1 MWIDGISINIKLI
14 KSKLPSNSTLKVIKK
29 DMNDLSYHIHNLMNL
44 DDSHY
49 ITTQYNKYSNENSLC
64 GPG

>member
-14 KSKLPSNSTLKVIKK
+14 KSKLPSHSTLKVLKK

-44 DDSHY
+44 DDSH
-49 ITTQYNKYSNENSLC
+49 
-64 GPG
+64 